1 MSLSKPINIS
11 ILPQMSVERNRR
23 GRCGIG
29 GRASDDD
36 VEEEKVGSRDRE
48 EEVTC
53 VAHDLQRPHITAAL
67 DDVATLDKMF
77 VRLRVVEALHH
88 RPYGPPTT
96 RWARAPLHHS
106 QEKADPPPFWF
117 WYCDDAV
124 FDVAEV
130 AMWTRWFNTEDLGR
144 LGGI

>member
-29 GRASDDD
+29 GGASDDD

-53 VAHDLQRPHITAAL
+53 VAHDLQVRELVGELVQPKPLSSIRPEMTGGRRSDPRGSWL
-67 DDVATLDKMF
+67 
-77 VRLRVVEALHH
+77 
-88 RPYGPPTT
+88 T
-96 RWARAPLHHS
+96 R
-106 QEKADPPPFWF
+106 
-117 WYCDDAV
+117 
-124 FDVAEV
+124 
-130 AMWTRWFNTEDLGR
+130 
-144 LGGI
+144 